1 MRQVKPN
8 LYEYRIDSAWCI
20 ECQIGRMRLKVSRA
34 LTFIGFH
41 FSLECRV
48 LHWSL
53 FNQQISTVITW
64 WPILRY
70 FVKLGKKYGYYLMP
84 YFPNSHINLDKSTVF
99 TLCQIYRFSLPI
111 RKKKYGCYLMPD
123 FLVYLKILEEAFST
137 LSYQFLRYTL
147 KFGVHFFVLR

>member
-1 MRQVKPN
+1 MKPS

-64 WPILRY
+64 WPIFWY

-84 YFPNSHINLDKSTVF
+84 DFPITHINLTKARFLLYVRFTGFPFQSGKKSTVVTWCRIF
-99 TLCQIYRFSLPI
+99 W
-111 RKKKYGCYLMPD
+111 
-123 FLVYLKILEEAFST
+123 
-137 LSYQFLRYTL
+137 YTL
-147 KFGVHFFVLR
+147 KFWKKLFPLYHTSFYGIP